1 MHRRFAEPVA
11 SGSTPPA
18 DYMDKRV
25 DFVTIESLGS
35 HETLACPDCGAVFDV
50 DAYTQEN
57 LVEDRAYKGLVAKCP
72 DCGVLQKVDDV

>member
-1 MHRRFAEPVA
+1 MSEE
-11 SGSTPPA
+11 
-18 DYMDKRV
+18 RV

-35 HETLACPDCGAVFDV
+35 HETLACPKCGCIFDV

-72 DCGVLQKVDDV
+72 DCQVLQKAEDDDV